1 MKAPRRAAARIRD
14 ARSIPLLAL
23 LLATLSAPLSAGER
37 EQPRG
42 GSSGDRHAVP
52 SQGSSGGGRSD
63 GGSSPRFDPPSRQ
76 PSSPPP
82 STSSGGGSD
91 RGREP
96 RVAVPRSGG
105 NGSGSD
111 NDYLRRQ
118 RPHDNDRGGRN
129 GRGGYYGGGGGYYGG
144 GYYGYYPRYLYYGPS
159 WGWGLGWWWDDH
171 LWYGAYPGRYHYPY
185 GYDRYDRYD
194 RYNRNSRYREDYN
207 TAGALDLDVAPGRT
221 QVWLDGRYTGTVDD
235 FDGFPEYLWLDRG
248 TYDLVLFLDGYK
260 TVARQITVRP
270 GSVMSIDDRLERGE
284 SVRPEDLATKTHDRR
299 DERVRSEEERR
310 EEISRRDR
318 DRDRDDMADWRE
330 RARRRMEE
338 RDRYERDRDDEAE
351 EAEDEDDED
360 DEDRE
365 ERSGSVN
372 DIGRLRLEI
381 LPSDASVYID
391 GRFIGTGS
399 DVQRM
404 REGLRLEPGEHRIAV
419 VRPGHKAEER
429 EFTVGAGKSVE
440 IDIELE
446 SME

>member
-23 LLATLSAPLSAGER
+23 LLVTLSAPLSAGER

-52 SQGSSGGGRSD
+52 STGSSGGGGRSD
-63 GGSSPRFDPPSRQ
+63 GGSSPRFDPPSRM

-82 STSSGGGSD
+82 STSSGGGGSD

-96 RVAVPRSGG
+96 RVAVPRPGG
-105 NGSGSD
+105 EGGGSD
-111 NDYLRRQ
+111 YLHRQ
-118 RPHDNDRGGRN
+118 RPHGNNDRGGR
-129 GRGGYYGGGGGYYGG
+129 GGGYYGGGGG
-144 GYYGYYPRYLYYGPS
+144 GYYGYYPRYFYYGPY

-171 LWYGAYPGRYHYPY
+171 YWYDGYRYPY
-185 GYDRYDRYD
+185 GYNRYD
-194 RYNRNSRYREDYN
+194 RYNRHGRYRDEYN

-221 QVWLDGRYTGTVDD
+221 QVWLDGRYAGTVDD

-248 TYDLVLFLDGYK
+248 TYDLVLYLDGYK
-260 TVARQITVRP
+260 TIARQITVRP

-299 DERVRSEEERR
+299 DERIRSEEERR
-310 EEISRRDR
+310 EEIARRDR

-338 RDRYERDRDDEAE
+338 RDRYERDRDEDRDRDARDEEAE
-351 EAEDEDDED
+351 EDEE

-365 ERSGSVN
+365 ERSGSSDIG
-372 DIGRLRLEI
+372 DIGRLRLDI
-381 LPSDASVYID
+381 LPSDASVYVD
-391 GRFIGTGS
+391 GRFVGTGS

-404 REGLRLEPGEHRIAV
+404 RDGLRLEPGEHRIAV
-419 VRPGHKAEER
+419 VRPGHRAEER
-429 EFTVGAGKSVE
+429 EFTVGRGQSVE
-440 IDIELE
+440 MDIELE